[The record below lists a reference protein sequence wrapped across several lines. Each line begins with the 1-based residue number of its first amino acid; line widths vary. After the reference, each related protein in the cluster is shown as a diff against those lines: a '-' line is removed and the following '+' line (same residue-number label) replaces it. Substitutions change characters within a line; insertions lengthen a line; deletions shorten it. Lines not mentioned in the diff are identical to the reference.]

1 MKFRFDEIAF
11 NSTLK
16 KKPVEEDKIHYIG
29 LEHIEP
35 GNFSITEWGSDVA
48 PVSEKLIM
56 KKGDIL
62 FGKRRAY
69 QRKVAIAPFD
79 GIFSAHGMVLR
90 PKTDVIDA
98 DFFPLF
104 ISSDTFMETAMR
116 ISVGGLSPTINWKDL
131 KEQEFELPS
140 LEEQQT
146 IAKKAWAAYRLK
158 EAYQRLLV
166 ATDEMVKSQFLEM
179 QMTSSEV
186 NTLGDFIERITP
198 TRCGNRELPVLSVTK
213 AVPITFQTERFDAT
227 VVSKDQSNYIV
238 VPRGYLVQGIHIDES
253 NFGIQNLVDEGIVS
267 PAYKL
272 WRFKNDDAIPKLIE
286 YYLRSEMAI
295 EYFTKKF
302 VGATVPRRQVIPKE
316 DFLALPLNFP
326 KIDEQKKF
334 FDFFQQADKSKFELK
349 RAIEAVD
356 KVIKS
361 LING

>member
-1 MKFRFDEIAF
+1 MA
-11 NSTLK
+11 
-16 KKPVEEDKIHYIG
+16 
-29 LEHIEP
+29 
-35 GNFSITEWGSDVA
+35 
-48 PVSEKLIM
+48 
-56 KKGDIL
+56 GDIL
-62 FGKRRAY
+62 YSTVRPNLQNFGIITT
-69 QRKVAIAPFD
+69 QNENLVASSGFC
-79 GIFSAHGMVLR
+79 VLR
-90 PKTDVIDA
+90 PKTGLHNFIMAV
-98 DFFPLF
+98 
-104 ISSDTFMETAMR
+104 ISSNSFTAKM
-116 ISVGGLSPTINWKDL
+116 VDKAQGGVFPAVNQSFIL
-131 KEQEFELPS
+131 EQEIPYPP
-140 LEEQQT
+140 EET
-146 IAKKAWAAYRLK
+146 IHAISSIVRQADKSKF
-158 EAYQRLLV
+158 
-166 ATDEMVKSQFLEM
+166 DGFKSQFLEM

-302 VGATVPRRQVIPKE
+302 VGSTVPRRQVIPKE

-334 FDFFQQADKSKFELK
+334 FDFFQQADKSKYYE
-349 RAIEAVD
+349 
-356 KVIKS
+356 
-361 LING
+361 IN